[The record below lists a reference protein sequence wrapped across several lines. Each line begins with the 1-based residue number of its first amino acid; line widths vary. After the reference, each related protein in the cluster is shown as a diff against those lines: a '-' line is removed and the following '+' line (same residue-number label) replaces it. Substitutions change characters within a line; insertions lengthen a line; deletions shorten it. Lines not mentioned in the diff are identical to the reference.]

1 MRSLSILPA
10 VWRKGVVDG
19 GAERERGCVHC
30 WMNVQSCWR
39 VTPRHETH
47 GQQGESRNVCGMA
60 VRQEL
65 ARVTTHGRG
74 QPGREV
80 AHITT
85 HCHGQPG
92 REVVRVSTNSRDQ
105 PERTCESAHTITNQQ
120 QKFDRNA
127 NHVAFTTTPCYYC
140 PSWQAGV
147 RVGGLCT
154 HPQPRVGG
162 RTHGGHLVEPQG
174 CRAQRC
180 LMVQR

>member
-1 MRSLSILPA
+1 MSVEWQSDRSWLGLPHTVA
-10 VWRKGVVDG
+10 ASQDKRW
-19 GAERERGCVHC
+19 
-30 WMNVQSCWR
+30 
-39 VTPRHETH
+39 
-47 GQQGESRNVCGMA
+47 
-60 VRQEL
+60 
-65 ARVTTHGRG
+65 THGRG

-92 REVVRVSTNSRDQ
+92 REVVRVTTNSRDQ

-120 QKFDRNA
+120 QKFDRDA
-127 NHVAFTTTPCYYC
+127 NHVAFTTTPCYCC